1 MGTAPAAA
9 VALKVR
15 PARRARWWGE
25 LLAVAWLALL
35 YDVVT
40 GLAPLREAL
49 ALSHGRAVLSLE
61 RSLDLDPELSFNHW
75 LTGHHALGVIASY
88 YYDNAHFVM
97 TFGLLAWL
105 WWRRADIY
113 RPLRSSLVAVNLV
126 GLAIFWLYPV
136 APPRMLTGDG
146 FTDVIAASHTFGSW
160 HTGSLAADADQLA
173 AMPSLHI
180 AWAAWCTLALW
191 RISRRRWVR
200 VLAGLYPCLTAAA
213 VLATGNHFVLDVLAG
228 LLTLAL
234 ALLVVR
240 APALVAA
247 RRRALRESPRFV
259 RQRPRLAARGAAY
272 RMSQTC
278 YEVQD
283 QVD

>member
-1 MGTAPAAA
+1 
-9 VALKVR
+9 
-15 PARRARWWGE
+15 
-25 LLAVAWLALL
+25 
-35 YDVVT
+35 
-40 GLAPLREAL
+40 
-49 ALSHGRAVLSLE
+49 
-61 RSLDLDPELSFNHW
+61 
-75 LTGHHALGVIASY
+75 
-88 YYDNAHFVM
+88 
-97 TFGLLAWL
+97 
-105 WWRRADIY
+105 
-113 RPLRSSLVAVNLV
+113 
-126 GLAIFWLYPV
+126 
-136 APPRMLTGDG
+136 
-146 FTDVIAASHTFGSW
+146 
-160 HTGSLAADADQLA
+160 
-173 AMPSLHI
+173 
-180 AWAAWCTLALW
+180 
-191 RISRRRWVR
+191 
-200 VLAGLYPCLTAAA
+200 

>member
-9 VALKVR
+9 VAEAPR
-15 PARRARWWGE
+15 SGRRARWWGE

-35 YDVVT
+35 YDLVT

-49 ALSHGRAVLSLE
+49 ALGHGRAVLSLE
-61 RSLDLDPELSFNHW
+61 RSLHLDPELSFNHW
-75 LTGHHALGVIASY
+75 LTGHQALGLVASY
-88 YYDNAHFVM
+88 YYDNAHFAV

-113 RPLRSSLVAVNLV
+113 RPLRSSLVAVNV
-126 GLAIFWLYPV
+126 IGLAIFWLYPV

-180 AWAAWCTLALW
+180 AWAAWCALALW
-191 RISRRRWVR
+191 RLSPRRAVR
-200 VLAGLYPCLTAAA
+200 TIAVVYPCLTAVV
-213 VLATGNHFVLDVLAG
+213 VLATGNHYLLDVLAG
-228 LLTLAL
+228 LATFAL
-234 ALLVVR
+234 AGGLVGSVTKLLR
-240 APALVAA
+240 S
-247 RRRALRESPRFV
+247 RRSW
-259 RQRPRLAARGAAY
+259 
-272 RMSQTC
+272 
-278 YEVQD
+278 
-283 QVD
+283 